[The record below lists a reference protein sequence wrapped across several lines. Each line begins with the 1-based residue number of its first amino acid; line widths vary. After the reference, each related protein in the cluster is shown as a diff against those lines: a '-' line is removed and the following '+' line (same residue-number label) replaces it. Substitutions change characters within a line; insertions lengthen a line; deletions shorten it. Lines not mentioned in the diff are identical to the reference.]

1 MQETQEMWVQ
11 SLNWEDPLEEEMATH
26 SSILAWKIPWAEEP
40 GSLQPVGPQGVG
52 HNWVTEHTYNMELKQ
67 SGIHNLNKNMLRK
80 IEELNHSNV
89 GCICARWE
97 KNIWVWAEKFNTVEG
112 PGKHLHPSGS
122 VVCVA
127 WKKYCLSPSK
137 VFIDGKLPN
146 VFQEGWIWVSC
157 GILVLFLLS

>member
-1 MQETQEMWVQ
+1 
-11 SLNWEDPLEEEMATH
+11 
-26 SSILAWKIPWAEEP
+26 
-40 GSLQPVGPQGVG
+40 
-52 HNWVTEHTYNMELKQ
+52 MELKQ

-157 GILVLFLLS
+157 EILVLFLLS